1 MSLVI
6 RFRQQGCKNKRTFR
20 LVVAE
25 KKSRRDG
32 KYIANLGHYNPKLE
46 ELVIVKEEVERWLKV
61 GAMPTERAEQ
71 AFKRNCPDVLKVLK
85 K

>member
-1 MSLVI
+1 MSLVM
-6 RFRQQGCKNKRTFR
+6 RFRQQGCKNGRTFR

-25 KKSRRDG
+25 KKTRRDG

-46 ELVIVKEEVERWLKV
+46 ELVINKEEVERWLKV
-61 GAMPTERAEQ
+61 GALPTEKAIS
-71 AFKRNCPDVLKVLK
+71 ALKRSCPDALKVLK